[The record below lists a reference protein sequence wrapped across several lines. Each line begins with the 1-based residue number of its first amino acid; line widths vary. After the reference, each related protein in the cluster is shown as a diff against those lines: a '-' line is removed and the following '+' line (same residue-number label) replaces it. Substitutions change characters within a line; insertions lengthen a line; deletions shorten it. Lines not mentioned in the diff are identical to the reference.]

1 MHDTV
6 TIRIL
11 GQEYK
16 VRTGGNE
23 EHVQALSR
31 YINERILDIQHQGS
45 AVSTME
51 LVTVVML
58 SLADDAAKAESELR
72 SYKESVSLKVDQLIA
87 ALDAELK

>member
-1 MHDTV
+1 MHDTI

-16 VRTGGNE
+16 VKTGGND
-23 EHVQALSR
+23 EHVQSLSR
-31 YINERILDIQHQGS
+31 YVNERILDIQQKGS

-58 SLADDAAKAESELR
+58 NLADDVAQAKSELR
-72 SYKESVSLKVDQLIA
+72 SYKESVAGKVDQLVEAI
-87 ALDAELK
+87 DRGVK

>member
-1 MHDTV
+1 MHDTI

-16 VRTGGNE
+16 VKTGGNE
-23 EHVQALSR
+23 EHVQSLSR
-31 YINERILDIQHQGS
+31 YVNERIRDIQQKGS

-58 SLADDAAKAESELR
+58 NLADDVAKARSELR
-72 SYKESVSLKVDQLIA
+72 SYQESVSRKVDQLI
-87 ALDAELK
+87 EEIERGVK